1 MFEFL
6 QTESFNVIFSFVLGL
21 GCIALLKPVCTG
33 TECSIQKAPPYE
45 EVKTATYQLGKDC
58 FQFRAEPISC
68 PNKGVIEP
76 FERFVR

>member
-6 QTESFNVIFSFVLGL
+6 KTESFNVIFSFVLGL
-21 GCIALLKPVCTG
+21 GCIALLKPACDG
-33 TECSIQKAPPYE
+33 AECRIQKAPPYE
-45 EVKTATYQLGKDC
+45 EVKTSTYQMGAEC
-58 FQFRAEPISC
+58 YQFHAQPIAC

>member
-6 QTESFNVIFSFVLGL
+6 KTESFNVIFSFVLGL
-21 GCIALLKPVCTG
+21 GCIALLKPVCEG
-33 TECSIQKAPPYE
+33 VDCRIQKAPPYE
-45 EVKTATYQLGKDC
+45 EVKTSTYQMGADC
-58 FQFRAEPISC
+58 YQFHAEPIAC